1 MNDLPFA
8 YPPPQAC
15 LAGTLETQALCIRY
29 TILQIL
35 SSDNTRTEKLRKS
48 LEENDLLIT
57 VLYRRSAMVADII
70 EPGILFDEKGSAMP
84 KDITRPTNDDDR
96 VWVSR
101 FIAEHWG
108 AEIVVSRGVVYHPQ
122 DLPGFVAIQE
132 GEKVG
137 LVTYNIVGESCG
149 IVTIDSIRPSSGV
162 GTALIEAVRGI
173 AIKSRCKRLWLI
185 TTNDNLNALRFYQ
198 KRGFVLVAVH
208 RNALD
213 VSRKLKPEIPL
224 IGDDGIP
231 LRDEIELETMLDNTA

>member
-1 MNDLPFA
+1 M
-8 YPPPQAC
+8 
-15 LAGTLETQALCIRY
+15 
-29 TILQIL
+29 
-35 SSDNTRTEKLRKS
+35 
-48 LEENDLLIT
+48 
-57 VLYRRSAMVADII
+57 
-70 EPGILFDEKGSAMP
+70 
-84 KDITRPTNDDDR
+84 
-96 VWVSR
+96 
-101 FIAEHWG
+101 
-108 AEIVVSRGVVYHPQ
+108 VYHPQ

-137 LVTYNIVGESCG
+137 LVTYNIEGESCEV
-149 IVTIDSIRPSSGV
+149 VTINSTQPSSGV
-162 GTALIEAVRGI
+162 GTALIEAVRDI

-231 LRDEIELETMLDNTA
+231 LRDEIELEMMLDNMA